1 MIYSTFYIKNLHGIF
16 IQEKPCPV
24 AGTVMMP
31 VSDFRTTLDRL
42 HACSG
47 VCLLIYLGVPKKHAL
62 MSVLNIM
69 FRFSLIN
76 DTSSQMISIGTAL
89 AYRIIIE
96 NVSGKAQKERA
107 NMETYRW

>member
-1 MIYSTFYIKNLHGIF
+1 
-16 IQEKPCPV
+16 
-24 AGTVMMP
+24 MMP

-76 DTSSQMISIGTAL
+76 DTSSQMTSIGTAL
-89 AYRIIIE
+89 AYYIIRE
-96 NVSGKAQKERA
+96 NVSGKVQKEREHENLQVVGKIDQIDLQGA
-107 NMETYRW
+107 PVYQKHASVHLMLILV